1 LKTIMLYGSL
11 GKKFGKVHRYDVA
24 SPIEAVRAMSA
35 TISGFKEYMLHA
47 GYMKILVGGKTD
59 LDIEGVTHPTSDK
72 ETIRFV
78 PVIQG
83 AGGNFGKI
91 LLGAALV
98 GLAIA
103 FPLASA
109 TLSFGT
115 FSASFSLASIA
126 TSIGTSLIIGGVSQ
140 MLFAPQQSSASS
152 AEKPDNKPSFVFN
165 GAINT
170 SRQGNPVALA
180 YGRVRVGSQIISAGI
195 AAEQIL

>member
-1 LKTIMLYGSL
+1 MLYGSL

-24 SPIEAVRAMSA
+24 SPIEAVKAMSA

-59 LDIEGVTHPTSDK
+59 LDIDNVVNPVSDK
-72 ETIRFV
+72 ETIRFI

-83 AGGNFGKI
+83 SGGFGKI
-91 LLGAALV
+91 LLGAALI

-103 FPLASA
+103 FPAASA

-115 FSASFSLASIA
+115 FSTSFSLASMA
-126 TSIGTSLIIGGVSQ
+126 TSIGTSLVIGGVSE
-140 MLFAPQQSSASS
+140 MLFAPQKSSSSS
-152 AEKPDNKPSFVFN
+152 AERPENKPSFIFN

-180 YGRVRVGSQIISAGI
+180 YGRVIVGSQVISAGI
-195 AAEQIL
+195 VSEQIL